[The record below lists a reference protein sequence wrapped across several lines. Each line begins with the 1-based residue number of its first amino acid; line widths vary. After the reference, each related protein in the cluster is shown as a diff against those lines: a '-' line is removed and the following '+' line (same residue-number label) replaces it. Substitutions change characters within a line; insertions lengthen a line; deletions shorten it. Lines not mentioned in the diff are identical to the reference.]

1 MASRWIPN
9 LICRPTFDAMN
20 SAESFLI
27 SSPEG
32 GLPSAVRWS
41 HLLIQGRLNAGDIAI
56 DATAGNGHDALFLA
70 RSVTPGGRVFI
81 FDVQSAALASTRGRL
96 MEAGIPE
103 TQFELLN
110 CGHETLAEAMP
121 ADTRGMVRVIMFNLG
136 YLPGSDKTVIT
147 ETSKTMRAIAAA
159 MDWLAPGGLMTVVVY
174 PGHEGGAEE
183 AREVAKLGGELSPR
197 EVEVQHIRPVNRSAA
212 PPELWAFWKRG

>member
-1 MASRWIPN
+1 MALRLIPS
-9 LICRPTFDAMN
+9 LICRPIFNSMN
-20 SAESFLI
+20 PPAAFPI

-41 HLLIQGRLNAGDIAI
+41 HLLIQGRLKSGDIAI

-70 RSVTPGGRVFI
+70 KLVMPDGHVYV
-81 FDVQSAALASTRGRL
+81 FDVQSAALASTRTKL
-96 MEAGIPE
+96 MQEGIPE
-103 TQFELLN
+103 SGFQLLN
-110 CGHETLAEAMP
+110 CGHETLADAMP
-121 ADTRGMVRVIMFNLG
+121 AAARGRVRVVMFNLG

-174 PGHEGGAEE
+174 PGHEGGADE
-183 AREVAKLGGELSPR
+183 AREVARLGADLSPR
-197 EVEVQHIRPVNRSAA
+197 EFEVQHIRPVNRSAS